1 LEGILPL
8 SLDKIASGCWR
19 NFAVLKKSLMLLISL
34 SVVCVSPAFAKG
46 KARAFSFFDDG
57 GKHNQAECDPEKKAP
72 RKMKSQKRLMKFSGY
87 LGSELLEK
95 ADENPDG
102 VEAWK
107 HYFNSSGSCLSAL
120 KAQTKL

>member
-1 LEGILPL
+1 
-8 SLDKIASGCWR
+8 
-19 NFAVLKKSLMLLISL
+19 VLKKSKKPLLLAALL
-34 SVVCVSPAFAKG
+34 SVVCVSPGFAKG
-46 KARAFSFFDDG
+46 KARAFSFFDDS

-72 RKMKSQKRLMKFSGY
+72 RKMKLQKKLSKFSGY

-107 HYFNSSGSCLSAL
+107 HYFTSSGNCLQAL
-120 KAQTKL
+120 KAQTK